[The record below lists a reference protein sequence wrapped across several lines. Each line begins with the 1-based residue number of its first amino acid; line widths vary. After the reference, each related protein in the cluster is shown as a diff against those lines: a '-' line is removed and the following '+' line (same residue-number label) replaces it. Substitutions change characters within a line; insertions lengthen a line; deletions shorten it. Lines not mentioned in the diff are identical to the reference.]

1 METQKCTQK
10 MKKTRKYKMETKKE
24 DALDGEIEMAFL

>member
-1 METQKCTQK
+1 